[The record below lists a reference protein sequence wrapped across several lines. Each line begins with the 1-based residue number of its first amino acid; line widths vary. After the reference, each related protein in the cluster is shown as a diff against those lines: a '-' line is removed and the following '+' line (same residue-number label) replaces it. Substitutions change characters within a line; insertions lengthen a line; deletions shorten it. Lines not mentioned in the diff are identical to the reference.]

1 MVREYAEGLYLPG
14 QARFEELASDRER
27 VQQLTQW
34 KSHVRS
40 KWTQVQIG
48 QVDAEFPGLLKVG
61 MQVPLRAEVTLGE
74 LAPEDVRVELYAGR
88 LNAQHEF
95 MQTTVHPLE
104 LEKSNG
110 EGTHFFT
117 GTFTCSESGSHGYTL
132 RVVPSHRDLKDPL
145 EMGLIRWAEA

>member
-1 MVREYAEGLYLPG
+1 MAQSKNFWLVETEWLAERLSAPDL
-14 QARFEELASDRER
+14 
-27 VQQLTQW
+27 V
-34 KSHVRS
+34 V
-40 KWTQVQIG
+40 
-48 QVDAEFPGLLKVG
+48 VDATLHFPGSG
-61 MQVPLRAEVTLGE
+61 Q
-74 LAPEDVRVELYAGR
+74 
-88 LNAQHEF
+88 NAQQEF

-132 RVVPSHRDLKDPL
+132 RVVPSHRDLQGPL